1 MRDSHICN
9 ENSLWNRQKNWL
21 SSYSCQNLEVH
32 RHLNLQNGYRYVVIS
47 AKAPSI
53 FRWEVHHV
61 LTKGD
66 YEHPKNKVVKMRV
79 FIKELQRK
87 YSLSDDA
94 IQHIIQIVEHRSA
107 SLALYCSSRRND
119 RYDPETGLMTLASQ
133 KYPKREDNRREVM
146 RIVNELVKE
155 GRTKFP
161 AKQSRGCYIQRRYP
175 RRAKET
181 DDDQKEK
188 TEQEIKEFFAMVD
201 ADGDGQISI
210 KDWKTFFQQYTHR
223 YSSIHNILSEQV
235 WYGCVRQ

>member
-1 MRDSHICN
+1 MRDLPICN
-9 ENSLWNRQKNWL
+9 ENSLRNRQKNWL
-21 SSYSCQNLEVH
+21 SSCSCRNLKVPAP
-32 RHLNLQNGYRYVVIS
+32 LNLQKGYSFSVIS

-79 FIKELQRK
+79 FMKELQRK
-87 YSLSDDA
+87 YCLSDDA

-107 SLALYCSSRRND
+107 SLPLHQSSWRND
-119 RYDPETGLMTLASQ
+119 RYDPETGLLTLASQ

-155 GRTKFP
+155 GRKKFP
-161 AKQSRGCYIQRRYP
+161 AERSRGSYIQRRYP

-188 TEQEIKEFFAMVD
+188 TEQEIREFFAMVD
-201 ADGDGQISI
+201 ADGDGQVSI
-210 KDWKTFFQQYTHR
+210 EDWKTFFQQYTHCH
-223 YSSIHNILSEQV
+223 SSIHT
-235 WYGCVRQ
+235 